1 MFEFFK
7 KFFIRLLS
15 FSGFLP
21 TKLMSLNNEHCKTR
35 PFLIDLNHIDRKYLF
50 TITLDK

>member
-1 MFEFFK
+1 MFEFFLK
-7 KFFIRLLS
+7 IFIGLLS
-15 FSGFLP
+15 FLP

-50 TITLDK
+50 TITLD